1 MYNVMITYRKL
12 SNFIPTTI
20 MIKQCLLPCLL
31 TLAVLPAVAELT
43 HDADHYVLKAQHAE
57 QWAKDDATVDAKLA
71 AFKAKN
77 GGKSPNI
84 LYILIDDLGYGD
96 MGIPELNALRG
107 YETPAINKFS
117 DQAMRLNRMYTE
129 PSCTPTRCAF
139 MTGRQPHRY
148 GMGDTAV
155 DIAGFGLPGKEVTLA
170 EILSESGYNTV
181 HIGKWHMGDIK
192 ESWPNH
198 QGFDFAA
205 FPIHQQGQLTV
216 FNDDAAKEGVAVSIG
231 PGQYNDKF
239 TKDKWFRPDPAAM
252 AVGCEGK
259 KGENIREVH
268 MKAGERWT
276 EKKYEEMNQRYQD
289 QTMEHLRKLAKED
302 KPFFLQ
308 YWPLIPLS
316 NPRATNDNYTTPN
329 GGTYVEKMKQLDG
342 WIGDIL
348 KEVDTL
354 GLAENTIVCIM
365 GDNGHFTKYS
375 PQSGFTAMIFR
386 GGKADSTEGGVR
398 VDAFVRWPGMIEEDA
413 IVSDIVHVADLYTT
427 FSRLAGAEDK
437 IPTDRLI
444 DGVDQS
450 ALLLEGE
457 TKGRRDTV
465 FIYSGKKMESVVKEH
480 LKIKVPGPGENPIGA
495 KFYDLQRDT
504 REEYPVSTEIGAWGG
519 AEFVRVIQRHLA
531 TKKKYP
537 DTPAAFGMPYD
548 GIENQRPETQ
558 AAVKAFLIKNR
569 VLLQKPK

>member
-1 MYNVMITYRKL
+1 
-12 SNFIPTTI
+12 
-20 MIKQCLLPCLL
+20 MIKQCLLPCLI
-31 TLAVLPAVAELT
+31 TLAVLPAAAELI
-43 HDADHYVLKAQHAE
+43 HDADHYVLKAQHGE
-57 QWAKDDATVDAKLA
+57 QWAKDDAAVDAKLA

-107 YETPAINKFS
+107 YETPAINNFS

-155 DIAGFGLPGKEVTLA
+155 DIAGFGLPGNEVTLA
-170 EILSESGYNTV
+170 EILSESGYNTA

-216 FNDDAAKEGVAVSIG
+216 FNDDAAKEGVAISIG

-252 AVGCEGK
+252 VVGCEGK
-259 KGENIREVH
+259 KGENIREVD

-289 QTMEHLRKLAKED
+289 QTMEQLRKLAKED

-316 NPRATNDNYTTPN
+316 NPRATTDNYTTPN
-329 GGTYVEKMKQLDG
+329 GGNYVEKMKKLDG

-386 GGKADSTEGGVR
+386 GGKGDSSEGGVR

-437 IPTDRLI
+437 IPTDRLV

-465 FIYSGKKMESVVKEH
+465 FIYSGKKMESLVKEH

-531 TKKKYP
+531 TKRKYP
-537 DTPAAFGMPYD
+537 DVDAARGKPYD
-548 GIENQRPETQ
+548 GIDNLRPETQ
-558 AAVKAFLIKNR
+558 AAVKAFLIKNQ
-569 VLLQKPK
+569 VLLQKPE

>member
-1 MYNVMITYRKL
+1 MNKKQHNKKIAIAL
-12 SNFIPTTI
+12 S
-20 MIKQCLLPCLL
+20 
-31 TLAVLPAVAELT
+31 AVAWSVTSSVMAEPASII
-43 HDADHYVLKAQHAE
+43 HDADHYILKAQHGE
-57 QWAKDDATVDAKLA
+57 QWAEDDKAVDAKLA
-71 AFKAKN
+71 EFRKKN
-77 GGKSPNI
+77 GGKAPNI

-117 DQAMRLNRMYTE
+117 DQSMRLNRMYTE

-139 MTGRQPHRY
+139 ITGRQPHRY

-155 DIAGFGLPGKEVTLA
+155 DIAGFGLPAKEKTLP
-170 EILSESGYNTV
+170 EVLSEAGYNTV

-216 FNDDAAKEGVAVSIG
+216 FNDDAAREGVAVSIG
-231 PGQYNDKF
+231 PGQYDNKF

-252 AVGCEGK
+252 VVGCEGK

-289 QTMEHLRKLAKED
+289 QTLEHLRKLAKED

-316 NPRATNDNYTTPN
+316 NPRATTQNYTTPN
-329 GGTYVEKMKQLDG
+329 GGTYVEKMKKLDG
-342 WIGDIL
+342 WIGNIL
-348 KEVDTL
+348 KEMDSL
-354 GLAENTIVCIM
+354 GVADNTIVVIM

-375 PQSGFTAMIFR
+375 PQSGFTAMIFK
-386 GGKADSTEGGVR
+386 GGKGDATEGGVR

-413 IVSDIVHVADLYTT
+413 IVSDIVHVSDLYTT
-427 FSRLAGAEDK
+427 LSRLAGATDK
-437 IPTDRLI
+437 LPTDRLI

-465 FIYSGKKMESVVKEH
+465 FIYSGKKMEALVKEH

-519 AEFVRVIQRHLA
+519 AEFVRVIQRQLV

-537 DTPAAFGMPYD
+537 DEKAAFGMPYD
-548 GIENQRPETQ
+548 GIDNLRPETQ
-558 AAVKAFLIKNR
+558 AAVKAFLIKNKS
-569 VLLQKPK
+569 LLQK

>member
-1 MYNVMITYRKL
+1 MDPRGWSELVAIVPLFHLMKARTL
-12 SNFIPTTI
+12 P
-20 MIKQCLLPCLL
+20 LL
-31 TLAVLPAVAELT
+31 LASALPVHSADLI
-43 HDADHYVLKAQHAE
+43 HDADYGILKAQHAE
-57 QWAKDDATVDAKLA
+57 QWAKDDAAVQAKLEE
-71 AFKAKN
+71 FRKGN
-77 GGKSPNI
+77 DGKPPNV

-96 MGIPELNALRG
+96 MGIPELNAIRG
-107 YETPAINKFS
+107 YETPAVNKFS

-155 DIAGFGLPGKEVTLA
+155 DIAGFGLPGDEVTLA
-170 EILSESGYNTV
+170 EVLSESGYNTV
-181 HIGKWHMGDIK
+181 HIGKWHMGDIQ
-192 ESWPNH
+192 EAWPTF

-216 FNDDAAKEGVAVSIG
+216 FNDDAAREGVAVSIG
-231 PGQYNDKF
+231 PGQYDDKF
-239 TKDKWFRPDPAAM
+239 TKDKWFRPNPAAM
-252 AVGCEGK
+252 VVGCEAE
-259 KGENIREVH
+259 KGGPVREVH
-268 MKAGERWT
+268 MKPGERWT
-276 EKKYEEMNQRYQD
+276 ERKYEEMNQRYQD
-289 QTMEHLRKLAKED
+289 QTIEHLRKLAKAD

-316 NPRATNDNYTTPN
+316 NPRATTAEYTTPN

-348 KEVDTL
+348 GEMDTL
-354 GLAENTIVCIM
+354 GVADNTIVVLM

-375 PQSGFTAMIFR
+375 PQSGYTAMIFK
-386 GGKADSTEGGVR
+386 GGKGDTTEGGVR
-398 VDAFVRWPGMIEEDA
+398 VDAFVRWPGMIEADS
-413 IVSDIVHVADLYTT
+413 IVSDVVHVSDLFTT
-427 FSRLAGAEDK
+427 LSVLAGAEDQL
-437 IPTDRLI
+437 PTDRLL

-465 FIYSGKKMESVVKEH
+465 FLYSGPKLEAVVKEH
-480 LKIKVPGPGENPIGA
+480 IKLKVPGPGENPIGA
-495 KFYDLQRDT
+495 KFYDVQRDT

-519 AEFVRVIQRHLA
+519 AEMVRVIQRHMV

-537 DTPAAFGMPYD
+537 DTDAARGMPYA
-548 GIENQRPETQ
+548 GIENLRPETQ
-558 AAVKAFLIKNR
+558 AAVKAFLTKNQ
-569 VLLQKPK
+569 VLLQKPE

>member
-1 MYNVMITYRKL
+1 MKTKLYNRPSASIL
-12 SNFIPTTI
+12 HQSNQPMNTNYSNR
-20 MIKQCLLPCLL
+20 
-31 TLAVLPAVAELT
+31 LARTGAAFAMAVASTAFLPDSNAELI
-43 HDADHYVLKAQHAE
+43 HDADHYVLKAQHGQ
-57 QWAKDDATVDAKLA
+57 QWAADDKAVDAKLA
-71 AFKAKN
+71 EFKKKN

-84 LYILIDDLGYGD
+84 LYILIDDMGYGD

-107 YETPAINKFS
+107 YETPAINTFS
-117 DQAMRLNRMYTE
+117 DQSMRLNRMYTE

-155 DIAGFGLPGKEVTLA
+155 DIAGFGLPGNEVTLA
-170 EILSESGYNTV
+170 EVLSEAGYNTV

-192 ESWPNH
+192 EAWPNH

-216 FNDDAAKEGVAVSIG
+216 FNDDASKEGVAVSIG

-252 AVGCEGK
+252 VVGCEGK
-259 KGENIREVH
+259 KGESIREVH
-268 MKAGERWT
+268 MKPGERWT

-302 KPFFLQ
+302 EPFFLQ
-308 YWPLIPLS
+308 YWPLLPLS
-316 NPRATNDNYTTPN
+316 SPRATTDNYTTPN

-348 KEVDTL
+348 KEMDTL
-354 GLAENTIVCIM
+354 GVADNTIVVIM

-375 PQSGFTAMIFR
+375 PQSGYTPMIFK
-386 GGKADSTEGGVR
+386 GGKVDTTEGGVR

-413 IVSDIVHVADLYTT
+413 IASDIVHVSDLYTT
-427 FSRLAGAEDK
+427 LSRLAGADDK

-465 FIYSGKKMESVVKEH
+465 FIYSGSRSAQLVLDGDVHPVEANVRFC
-480 LKIKVPGPGENPIGA
+480 IVPLFDLWLGRIG
-495 KFYDLQRDT
+495 FY
-504 REEYPVSTEIGAWGG
+504 
-519 AEFVRVIQRHLA
+519 
-531 TKKKYP
+531 
-537 DTPAAFGMPYD
+537 
-548 GIENQRPETQ
+548 
-558 AAVKAFLIKNR
+558 
-569 VLLQKPK
+569 VLTMRC

>member
-1 MYNVMITYRKL
+1 
-12 SNFIPTTI
+12 
-20 MIKQCLLPCLL
+20 MIKQCLLPCLI
-31 TLAVLPAVAELT
+31 TLAVLPAAAELI
-43 HDADHYVLKAQHAE
+43 HDADHYVLKAQHGE
-57 QWAKDDATVDAKLA
+57 QWAKDDAAVDAKLA

-107 YETPAINKFS
+107 YETPSINKFS

-155 DIAGFGLPGKEVTLA
+155 DIAGFGLPGNEVTLA
-170 EILSESGYNTV
+170 EILSESGYNTA

-216 FNDDAAKEGVAVSIG
+216 FNDDAAKEGVAISIG

-252 AVGCEGK
+252 VVGCEGK
-259 KGENIREVH
+259 KGENIREVD

-289 QTMEHLRKLAKED
+289 QTMAQLRKLAKED

-316 NPRATNDNYTTPN
+316 NPRATTDNYTTPN
-329 GGTYVEKMKQLDG
+329 GGNYVEKMKKLDG

-386 GGKADSTEGGVR
+386 GGKGDSSEGGVR

-437 IPTDRLI
+437 IPTDRLV

-465 FIYSGKKMESVVKEH
+465 FIYSGKKMESLVKEH

-537 DTPAAFGMPYD
+537 DVDAARGIPYD
-548 GIENQRPETQ
+548 GIDNLRPETQ
-558 AAVKAFLIKNR
+558 AAVKAFLIKNQ
-569 VLLQKPK
+569 VLLQKPE

>member
-1 MYNVMITYRKL
+1 
-12 SNFIPTTI
+12 
-20 MIKQCLLPCLL
+20 MIKQCLLPCLI
-31 TLAVLPAVAELT
+31 TLAVLPAAAELI
-43 HDADHYVLKAQHAE
+43 HDADHYVLKAQHGE
-57 QWAKDDATVDAKLA
+57 QWAKDDAAVDAKLA

-117 DQAMRLNRMYTE
+117 DHAMRLNRMYTE

-155 DIAGFGLPGKEVTLA
+155 DIAGFGLPGNEVTLA
-170 EILSESGYNTV
+170 EILSESGYNTA

-192 ESWPNH
+192 EAWPNH

-216 FNDDAAKEGVAVSIG
+216 FNDDAAKEGVAISIG

-252 AVGCEGK
+252 VVGCEGK
-259 KGENIREVH
+259 KGENIREVD

-289 QTMEHLRKLAKED
+289 QTMEQLRKLAKED

-316 NPRATNDNYTTPN
+316 NPRATTDNYTTPN
-329 GGTYVEKMKQLDG
+329 GGNYVEKMKKLDG

-386 GGKADSTEGGVR
+386 GGKGDSSEGGVR

-437 IPTDRLI
+437 IPTDRLV

-465 FIYSGKKMESVVKEH
+465 FIYSGKKMESLVKEH

-537 DTPAAFGMPYD
+537 DVDAARGKPYD
-548 GIENQRPETQ
+548 GIDNLRPETQ
-558 AAVKAFLIKNR
+558 AAVKAFLIKNQ
-569 VLLQKPK
+569 VLLQKPE

>member
-1 MYNVMITYRKL
+1 MKL
-12 SNFIPTTI
+12 RSLISLTP
-20 MIKQCLLPCLL
+20 LL
-31 TLAVLPAVAELT
+31 LATSHAAELI
-43 HDADHYVLKAQHAE
+43 HDADHYILKAQHGE
-57 QWAKDDATVDAKLA
+57 QWAKDDAAVQAKLDE
-71 AFKAKN
+71 FKKKN

-84 LYILIDDLGYGD
+84 LYILIDDMGYGD
-96 MGIPELNALRG
+96 MGIPELNGLRG
-107 YETPAINKFS
+107 YETPAVNKFS

-148 GMGDTAV
+148 NMGDTAV
-155 DIAGFGLPGKEVTLA
+155 DIAGFGLPAKEETLA
-170 EILSESGYNTV
+170 EVLSAAGYNTT
-181 HIGKWHMGDIK
+181 HIGKWHLGDIK
-192 ESWPNH
+192 EAWPHN

-231 PGQYNDKF
+231 PGQYDNKF

-252 AVGCEGK
+252 VVGCEAS
-259 KGENIREVH
+259 KGGLAREVH

-276 EKKYEEMNQRYQD
+276 EKKYEDMNQRYQD
-289 QTMEHLRKLAKED
+289 QTLEHLRKLAKED

-316 NPRATNDNYTTPN
+316 NPRATTSEYTTPN
-329 GGTYVEKMKQLDG
+329 GGTYVEKMKKLDG

-348 KEVDTL
+348 AEMDTL
-354 GLAENTIVCIM
+354 GVADNTIVVLM

-375 PQSGFTAMIFR
+375 PGSGYTAMIFK

-413 IVSDIVHVADLYTT
+413 IVNDIFHVSDLYTT
-427 FSRLAGAEDK
+427 LSVLAGAKDK
-437 IPTDRLI
+437 LPTDRLI

-465 FIYSGKKMESVVKEH
+465 FIYSGNKMEAVVKEH
-480 LKIKVPGPGENPIGA
+480 IKLKVPGPGENPIGA

-519 AEFVRVIQRHLA
+519 AEMVRVIQRHA
-531 TKKKYP
+531 VTKMKYP
-537 DTPAAFGMPYD
+537 DTDNDKGVPYD
-548 GIENQRPETQ
+548 GIENLRPETQ
-558 AAVKAFLIKNR
+558 AAVKAFFVKNQS
-569 VLLQKPK
+569 LLEAAKAKAAAEGK